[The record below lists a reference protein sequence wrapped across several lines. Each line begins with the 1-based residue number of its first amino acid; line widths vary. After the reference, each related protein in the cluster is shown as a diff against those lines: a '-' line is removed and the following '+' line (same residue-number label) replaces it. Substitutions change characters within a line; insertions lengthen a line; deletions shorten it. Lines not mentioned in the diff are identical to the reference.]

1 MAHKVIVPKRIV
13 YGKEALKDAGIYLK
27 EFGKKALIVTDEI
40 MVKIGNVSRLTDI
53 LNENNIKYAIY
64 DKVNSEPTDVMV
76 DKGIDIYISEKCDYL
91 IGLGGGSPI
100 DTMKAIGAMIT
111 NPGKLSDY
119 MGKIIENCPPPL
131 VAVPTTA
138 GTGSEA
144 TQFTIISDTVNN
156 VKMLLK
162 GPNLLPQLAIVDA
175 EMTMTA
181 PKGVTA
187 ATGIDALTHAIESYT
202 SKLAQPLSDTFA
214 LSAIKRIFNNLRKA
228 YNEGNDFEARN
239 QMSLGSLEAGI
250 AFNNASVTIIHGMS
264 RPIGALFHVPHGV
277 SNAMLFVECLKFAIE
292 GTPERFADIAK
303 VIGSYKE
310 GMTNIEAAKTV
321 IDEVGK
327 LCSDINIPTLK
338 EFGIDKAKFFENID
352 KMAIDA
358 LESGSPSNT
367 IKQPTKEEIIEIYKK
382 LWN

>member
-1 MAHKVIVPKRIV
+1 MAHKIIVPKKIV

-40 MVKIGNVSRLTDI
+40 MVKIGNVSKVTEI
-53 LNENNIKYAIY
+53 LDTNDIKYVIY
-64 DKVNSEPTDVMV
+64 DKVNSEPTDIMV
-76 DKGIDIYISEKCDYL
+76 DKGIEIYNSEKCDFL
-91 IGLGGGSPI
+91 IAVGGGSPI

-111 NPGKLSDY
+111 NPGKISDY

-187 ATGIDALTHAIESYT
+187 ATGIDALTHAVESYT
-202 SKLAQPLSDTFA
+202 SRVAQPLSDTFA

-228 YNEGNDFEARN
+228 YNEGNDFESRN

-264 RPIGALFHVPHGV
+264 RPIGALFHVPHGI

-292 GTPERFADIAK
+292 GAPERFAEIAK

-310 GMTNIEAAKTV
+310 GMTDMEAAQTV
-321 IDEVGK
+321 VDEIAK
-327 LCSDINIPTLK
+327 LCSDINIPTLE
-338 EFGIDKAKFFENID
+338 EFGIDKEEFFAVMD
-352 KMAIDA
+352 KMADDA
-358 LESGSPSNT
+358 LASGSPNNT
-367 IKQPTKEEIIEIYKK
+367 MRQPTKEEIIEIYKR
-382 LWN
+382 LWK

>member
-1 MAHKVIVPKRIV
+1 MAHKIIVPKKIV

-40 MVKIGNVSRLTDI
+40 MVKIGNVSKVTEI
-53 LNENNIKYAIY
+53 LDANDIKYVIY

-76 DKGIDIYISEKCDYL
+76 DKGIEIYNAEQCDFL
-91 IGLGGGSPI
+91 IAVGGGSPI

-111 NPGKLSDY
+111 NPGKISDY

-187 ATGIDALTHAIESYT
+187 ATGIDALTHAVESYT
-202 SKLAQPLSDTFA
+202 SRVAQPLSDTFA

-228 YNEGNDFEARN
+228 YNEGNDFESRN

-264 RPIGALFHVPHGV
+264 RPIGALFHVPHGI

-292 GTPERFADIAK
+292 GAPERFAEIAK

-310 GMTNIEAAKTV
+310 GMTDMEAAQTV
-321 IDEVGK
+321 VDEISK
-327 LCSDINIPTLK
+327 LCSDINIPTLE
-338 EFGIDKAKFFENID
+338 EFGIDKEEFFAVMD
-352 KMAIDA
+352 KMADDA
-358 LESGSPSNT
+358 LASGSPNNT
-367 IKQPTKEEIIEIYKK
+367 MRQPSKEEIIEIYKR
-382 LWN
+382 LWK

>member
-1 MAHKVIVPKRIV
+1 MAHKVIIPKKIV
-13 YGKEALKDAGIYLK
+13 YGKEALKEAGVYLK

-40 MVKIGNVSRLTDI
+40 MVNIGSVSKVTDI
-53 LNENNIKYAIY
+53 LDGNDIKYVVY

-76 DKGIDIYISEKCDYL
+76 DKGIEIYNVEQCDFL
-91 IGLGGGSPI
+91 IAVGGGSPI

-111 NPGKLSDY
+111 NPGKISDY
-119 MGKIIENCPPPL
+119 MGKIIEKCPPPL

-202 SKLAQPLSDTFA
+202 SKLAQRS
-214 LSAIKRIFNNLRKA
+214 
-228 YNEGNDFEARN
+228 E
-239 QMSLGSLEAGI
+239 
-250 AFNNASVTIIHGMS
+250 
-264 RPIGALFHVPHGV
+264 
-277 SNAMLFVECLKFAIE
+277 
-292 GTPERFADIAK
+292 ERR
-303 VIGSYKE
+303 
-310 GMTNIEAAKTV
+310 
-321 IDEVGK
+321 VGK
-327 LCSDINIPTLK
+327 ECRSRW
-338 EFGIDKAKFFENID
+338 
-352 KMAIDA
+352 
-358 LESGSPSNT
+358 S
-367 IKQPTKEEIIEIYKK
+367 
-382 LWN
+382 